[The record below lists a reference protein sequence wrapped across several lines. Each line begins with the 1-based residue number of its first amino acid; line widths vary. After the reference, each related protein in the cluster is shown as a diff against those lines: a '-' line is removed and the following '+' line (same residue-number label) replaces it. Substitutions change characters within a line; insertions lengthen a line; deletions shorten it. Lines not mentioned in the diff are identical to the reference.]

1 MKALHVS
8 FSSGLF
14 FSRFSHT
21 GAHGIVKG
29 LLYEAAASLKNV
41 VEMVIILCYNNMRV
55 FISKDRF

>member
-29 LLYEAAASLKNV
+29 LLYEAASLKNV